1 MYKFV
6 SFKDLKSGRWV
17 LEISDG
23 KMLNDY
29 HEKYFTHIIKE
40 HLNELKTKELGD
52 IHNWEKWNTS
62 FGRAVA
68 ALAPTYGSMIS
79 AATHLENDFFR
90 SKAKD
95 LRREGKIY
103 CDDDYTYF
111 TTDETPVH
119 TIEKIEMIYPQY
131 GIDDIR
137 IINWGEHGKHF
148 YAKIGNHD
156 VVGVGDLQKWD
167 SHDEA
172 YEYAVKFLKEC
183 NE

>member
-6 SFKDLKSGRWV
+6 SFKELKGGRWV
-17 LEISDG
+17 LEITDG
-23 KMLNDY
+23 EMLNEY
-29 HEKYFTHIIKE
+29 HKKYFGHIITE
-40 HLNELKTKELGD
+40 HLNELKTKEEGD
-52 IHNWEKWNTS
+52 VQNWEKWDTS

-68 ALAPTYGSMIS
+68 ALAPTYGSMIN
-79 AATHLENDFFR
+79 AATHLENDFFKT
-90 SKAKD
+90 KAKD
-95 LRREGKIY
+95 LLREGKIY

-111 TTDETPVH
+111 TTNKEPIS
-119 TIEKIEMIYPQY
+119 TIEKNKMVYPQY
-131 GIDDIR
+131 SIEDIR

-148 YAKIGNHD
+148 YAKIGNYD
-156 VVGVGDLQKWD
+156 VVVDDLQKWD